1 MSATC
6 PGCGTAADGGRFRGR
21 CGTHLGGTT
30 AREQGHR
37 PSARADAATLDDGV
51 VSTVA
56 EGELRRLD
64 PATGD
69 VRWTRAADWLDRGGG
84 GMPPSGP
91 SAHVS
96 HLDAGTLAAVVTDE
110 DGSPRTL
117 LIDSD
122 TGEDRAVLEGAP
134 VGSPGAGPGGMGLPL
149 VVASPSPGA
158 ELTAFDARGEPQW
171 AGSAELG
178 RYCCATSARLG
189 DRLVLAG
196 HDDPTPYA
204 VLDLADGTVL
214 HEGELGVDGRVHGLL
229 GPATLWVMGGEEPA
243 SVAVDAGDGEARWHA
258 RRSRLVPDLL
268 EGLVL
273 VVGPG
278 GDLVAADVA

>member
-6 PGCGTAADGGRFRGR
+6 PGCGTAADGGRFCGR

-37 PSARADAATLDDGV
+37 PSARADADTLEDGV

-96 HLDAGTLAAVVTDE
+96 HLDAGTLAAVVTD
-110 DGSPRTL
+110 GSPRTL
-117 LIDSD
+117 LIDGD

-134 VGSPGAGPGGMGLPL
+134 VGSPGAGPGGLPL

-158 ELTAFDARGEPQW
+158 ELTAFDAPGEPQW
-171 AGSAELG
+171 TGSAELG
-178 RYCCATSARLG
+178 RYCCATS
-189 DRLVLAG
+189 
-196 HDDPTPYA
+196 
-204 VLDLADGTVL
+204 
-214 HEGELGVDGRVHGLL
+214 
-229 GPATLWVMGGEEPA
+229 
-243 SVAVDAGDGEARWHA
+243 GEARWHA

-268 EGLVL
+268 EGRVL